1 MREKLYNS
9 ITSTGYYF
17 SQTLNLT
24 LGENI
29 DINLL
34 TKL

>member
-1 MREKLYNS
+1 MREKLYNPLS
-9 ITSTGYYF
+9 STGYYF

-24 LGENI
+24 SGENI